1 MIHQAS
7 NIKQQTPNIKLSLT
21 KCSIMITKE
30 QKQTILQYLNPYN
43 PNKVGIFGSY
53 ARGTEKENSD
63 IDILINLQKQINLL
77 ELIELQL
84 NLSDLLGIKVDLIT
98 ERSLNKHLRP
108 IIEKDIIY
116 LIND

>member
-1 MIHQAS
+1 
-7 NIKQQTPNIKLSLT
+7 
-21 KCSIMITKE
+21 MITKE

-63 IDILINLQKQINLL
+63 IDIQINLL